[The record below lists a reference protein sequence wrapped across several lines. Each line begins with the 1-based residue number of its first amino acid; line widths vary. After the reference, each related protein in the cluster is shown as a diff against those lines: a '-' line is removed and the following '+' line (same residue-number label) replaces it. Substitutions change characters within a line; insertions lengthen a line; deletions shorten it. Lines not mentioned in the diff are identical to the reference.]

1 MTSCDVHKLKTNHP
15 KNADKK
21 SLCLS
26 QSSLKM
32 SEDDH
37 ADFISKKDET
47 VPLFLMLFSH
57 SAFDYHS
64 TKMWFT
70 FNASNYM
77 PRFKH
82 LKKKTCFEFTHSF
95 LRHWRS
101 RRDNVNISRNSNF
114 ISYVTEMVSQRIELH
129 GVREYEKSYSFNHNA
144 TYCD

>member
-1 MTSCDVHKLKTNHP
+1 M
-15 KNADKK
+15 

-37 ADFISKKDET
+37 AEFISKKDET
-47 VPLFLMLFSH
+47 VSLSLMFFFWY

-77 PRFKH
+77 PRFKR
-82 LKKKTCFEFTHSF
+82 LKKKTCFEFTLSN

-101 RRDNVNISRNSNF
+101 RHDNVSISRNSNF

-129 GVREYEKSYSFNHNA
+129 GVRVRQVSQPQSKCHIL
-144 TYCD
+144 